1 MKKISSFIPVHV
13 INKND
18 LIKELSSYIY
28 EVFPKDILDMIEV
41 STVKDNV
48 LIISCKNSSIYMSC
62 FHILSFLCCH
72 YSCLGVIVNATYGL
86 RDGSTQ
92 RG

>member
-28 EVFPKDILDMIEV
+28 EVFPKDILDMIDV
-41 STVKDNV
+41 STVKDNIW
-48 LIISCKNSSIYMSC
+48 IISCKNSSIATLMRFEKQKYLNLLNNNKIC
-62 FHILSFLCCH
+62 KILDIKITLS
-72 YSCLGVIVNATYGL
+72 
-86 RDGSTQ
+86 D
-92 RG
+92 

>member
-28 EVFPKDILDMIEV
+28 EVFPKDILDMIDV

-48 LIISCKNSSIYMSC
+48 LIISCKNSSIATLMRFEKQKYLDLLNDNKIC
-62 FHILSFLCCH
+62 RILDIKITLS
-72 YSCLGVIVNATYGL
+72 
-86 RDGSTQ
+86 D
-92 RG
+92 

>member
-28 EVFPKDILDMIEV
+28 EVFPQDILDKIDV

-48 LIISCKNSSIYMSC
+48 LIISCKNSSIATLMRFEKKKYLNLLNDNKIC
-62 FHILSFLCCH
+62 KILDIKITLS
-72 YSCLGVIVNATYGL
+72 
-86 RDGSTQ
+86 D
-92 RG
+92 